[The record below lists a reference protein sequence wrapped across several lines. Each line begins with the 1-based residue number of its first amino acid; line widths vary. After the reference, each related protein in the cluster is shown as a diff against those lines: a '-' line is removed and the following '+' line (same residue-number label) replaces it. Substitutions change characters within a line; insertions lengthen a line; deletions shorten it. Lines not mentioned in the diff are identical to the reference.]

1 MRLRVS
7 LWITLAAVCAS
18 LAHAD
23 PSATVTVEA
32 TSDYDFRGETQTG
45 RQPAAQLSFD
55 YVEDSQWKTGVFMSN
70 VHFGD
75 NSYVGNP
82 RLEVSP
88 YAEIMHRTASGV
100 LFGTG
105 LNYYAYMIDGGQG
118 YDYGELYIDA
128 SYHGIK
134 TALFYTPNYDGREPR
149 ARLDAW
155 YVSVDATTA
164 LIEHL
169 SLMEHAGYAWGDYW
183 IDRNGGAK
191 IDYSLGLNYELGKFE
206 LQLQYIAT
214 RRMPSDPGTSIDS
227 TGRVVFSVETIL
239 PWSKERD

>member
-1 MRLRVS
+1 MRLSVS
-7 LWITLAAVCAS
+7 LWVALASACAS
-18 LAHAD
+18 AAHAD
-23 PSATVTVEA
+23 PTATATVEA
-32 TSDYDFRGETQTG
+32 TSDYDFRGESQTE

-55 YVEDSQWKTGVFMSN
+55 FVDDSQWKTGVFMSN

-75 NSYVGNP
+75 NSSVGNP

-88 YAEIMHRTASGV
+88 YAEIMHKTASG
-100 LFGTG
+100 LLLGTG
-105 LNYYAYMIDGGQG
+105 MNYYAYMVDGGQG
-118 YDYGELYIDA
+118 YDYGELYVDA

-134 TALFYTPNYDGREPR
+134 STLFYTPNYDGREPH
-149 ARLDAW
+149 ARLEAW

-169 SLMEHAGYAWGDYW
+169 SLMEHAGYAWGNYW
-183 IDRNGGAK
+183 IERNGGSK

-227 TGRVVFSVETIL
+227 TGRAVFSIETIL
-239 PWSKERD
+239 PWTSERE